1 MGFSNRLVLIMAIL
15 APGIAVDLSSR
26 ANPIRK
32 VVTLMQNMQK
42 EIEAE
47 GAKEKELF
55 DKFMCFCSANTGDL
69 GKAEED
75 AKAKAEEMAAKL
87 KSETAEKSQIEQEL
101 VDHKAD
107 REAAKGD
114 IAEATTLREKES
126 AEFSAMKADSE
137 TNIAAMA
144 SAIPAIEKGMGG
156 AALLQMPAVGRVKK
170 LIESSSASMDAM
182 DRREALAFL
191 EGSSED
197 YSGNAGQILGILK
210 QMKEEMEGN
219 LKEAIA
225 DEEKAAAGFADLK
238 GSKETEIEVAT
249 EAIETKTG
257 RSGELAVSVV
267 QTKNALEDAQEEIA
281 NAGKYAEQLAAQCAT
296 KEKEMAARTKARA
309 EEIAAISD
317 AIGILNDDDALDVFK
332 KAVPSASFSQVAKV
346 GLLQQ
351 SSHRAS
357 KAKRAQSILAHVA
370 SHYKTP
376 TVRLILYTLN
386 SKLKLKSKNFG
397 EVIKMIDDMVVLL
410 GKQQDE
416 DDKSKEFC
424 EAEFDK
430 AEDEEKAAK
439 TKLGQL
445 DAALAEATDAIVS
458 LSEEISVLNKGIG
471 ELDYA
476 VAEATEQRKEEHA
489 EYIETV
495 QLNEAA
501 IGLVGKAKN
510 RLQKFYNPSMAKAA
524 AAASASASASFIQEA
539 PSFVQVRV
547 HDESDALF
555 DVAPPPP
562 PPETFSGEV
571 KKNEKSAGV
580 MGMMDSIVRDLENDV
595 KDCEYEE
602 KTAQKDY
609 AELMAD
615 SQATRQADSKA
626 IVDKTAAKAEHEG
639 KLMQTKEARG
649 AASEDVKLAAA
660 TISDLHGSCD
670 FIMQNYDLRK
680 EARANEVDSL
690 KNAKAVLSGAN
701 FS

>member
-1 MGFSNRLVLIMAIL
+1 MYFFNRLVLIMAIL
-15 APGIAVDLSSR
+15 ATGAAVDLSSH

-47 GAKEKELF
+47 GVKEKELF

-107 REAAKGD
+107 REAAKSD
-114 IAEATTLREKES
+114 IAEATTLREKEA
-126 AEFSAMKADSE
+126 AEFSALKADSE

-144 SAIPAIEKGMGG
+144 SAIPAIEKGMGA

-170 LIESSSASMDAM
+170 LIESSSTDLDPL

-197 YSGNAGQILGILK
+197 YSGNSGQILGILK
-210 QMKEEMEGN
+210 QMKEEMETN

-225 DEEKAAAGFADLK
+225 EEDKAAAGFADLK
-238 GSKETEIEVAT
+238 SSKETEIEVAT
-249 EAIETKTG
+249 ESIETKTG

-267 QTKNALEDAQEEIA
+267 QTKNALEDAQEEIE

-309 EEIAAISD
+309 DEVAAISD

-351 SSHRAS
+351 STHRAS
-357 KAKRAQSILAHVA
+357 KAKKAQAILAHAA
-370 SHYKTP
+370 SHYTSP
-376 TVRLILYTLN
+376 RLRLILYTMN
-386 SKLKLKSKNFG
+386 SKLKLKQKNFG

-445 DAALAEATDAIVS
+445 DAALAEATDAIVG
-458 LSEEISVLNKGIG
+458 LSEEISVLKKGIG

-501 IGLVGKAKN
+501 IGLVGKAKA
-510 RLQKFYNPSMAKAA
+510 RLAKFYNPSFIQQAA
-524 AAASASASASFIQEA
+524 PASESASFIQAA

-580 MGMMDSIVRDLENDV
+580 MGMMDSIVKDLEMDV

-615 SQATRQADSKA
+615 SQATRQSDSKA

-660 TISDLHGSCD
+660 TIADLHSSCD

-680 EARANEVDSL
+680 EARANEIDSL